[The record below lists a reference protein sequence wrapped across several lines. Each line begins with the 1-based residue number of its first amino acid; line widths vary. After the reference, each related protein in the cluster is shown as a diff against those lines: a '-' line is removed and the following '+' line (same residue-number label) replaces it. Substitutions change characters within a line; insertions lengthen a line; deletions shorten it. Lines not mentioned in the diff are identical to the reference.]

1 MNKRNILYQLNQPLT
16 NSTTPKGHVM
26 QVVTGGQALGH
37 KQLAPGG
44 SLKNSGALKKGI
56 QCLKFGIGLGYI
68 PKTSGISPRVD

>member
-16 NSTTPKGHVM
+16 NLTTPKGHVM

-44 SLKNSGALKKGI
+44 GRW
-56 QCLKFGIGLGYI
+56 
-68 PKTSGISPRVD
+68 KTAVLWRREFNV